1 MATPRQE
8 DGDPVERKRTRMSA
22 VLLPLMFPACAGRPI
37 DVIVPPQIVR
47 RRGAPEYF
55 SAPDTDRP
63 FALKLSDGIAALDE
77 AGRLGH
83 IDEMA
88 PPLGMHDLSGALV
101 TFQVARKSYAL
112 CPPAVKS

>member
-1 MATPRQE
+1 
-8 DGDPVERKRTRMSA
+8 MSA
-22 VLLPLMFPACAGRPI
+22 VLLPLMFPACAGRLI

-63 FALKLSDGIAALDE
+63 FALKVSDGIAALDE

-88 PPLGMHDLSGALV
+88 PPLGMHAFPEALV